1 MPRQEVLIVI
11 KISKILYPTDLSE
24 YALYAL
30 PYATE
35 LAVTHKARLCLLYV
49 VDNYLIGAP
58 GAGFAGQPDDL
69 LHRVKESG
77 ISNLNHLVSR
87 IKEVEAESAVLIGTP
102 HVEIVRYAREQEV
115 DLIVLATH
123 GRKGIAHALIGS
135 VAEKVVQMAPC
146 PVLTIKHP
154 EHEFVMP

>member
-1 MPRQEVLIVI
+1 MI
-11 KISKILYPTDLSE
+11 KIKKILYPTDLSE

-35 LAVTHKARLCLLYV
+35 LAATYRATLCLLYV

-58 GAGFAGQPDDL
+58 GAGFAGQPEDL
-69 LHRVKESG
+69 LHKVKESG
-77 ISNLNHLVSR
+77 IKNLENLVSQ

-102 HVEIVRYAREQEV
+102 HVEIVRYAREQDI

-135 VAEKVVQMAPC
+135 VAEKIVQMSPC
-146 PVLTIKHP
+146 PVLTVKHP

>member
-1 MPRQEVLIVI
+1 MI
-11 KISKILYPTDLSE
+11 KIRKILYPTDLSE
-24 YALYAL
+24 YALHAL

-35 LAVTHKARLCLLYV
+35 LAANYKARLCLLYV

-77 ISNLNHLVSR
+77 IRNLENLVSH
-87 IKEVEAESAVLIGTP
+87 IKDVEAESAVLIGTP
-102 HVEIVRYAREQEV
+102 HVEIVRYAREQDI

-135 VAEKVVQMAPC
+135 VAEKIVQMSPC
-146 PVLTIKHP
+146 PVLTVKHP

>member
-1 MPRQEVLIVI
+1 MI
-11 KISKILYPTDLSE
+11 KLKKILYPTDLSE
-24 YALYAL
+24 YALHAL

-35 LAVTHKARLCLLYV
+35 LASTYGARLYLLYV

-77 ISNLNHLVSR
+77 TSNLKHLTQQ
-87 IKEVEAESAVLIGTP
+87 IENIAVESEVLIGTP
-102 HVEIVRYAREQEV
+102 HVEIVRFAREQDI

-135 VAEKVVQMAPC
+135 VAEKVVQMSPC
-146 PVLTIKHP
+146 PVLTVKHP
-154 EHEFVMP
+154 EHEFVLP

>member
-1 MPRQEVLIVI
+1 MI
-11 KISKILYPTDLSE
+11 KIKKILYPTDLSE
-24 YALYAL
+24 YAMHAL

-35 LAVTHKARLCLLYV
+35 LAAMYKARLCLLYV

-69 LHRVKESG
+69 LHRVRESG
-77 ISNLNHLVSR
+77 VSNLKTLVSQ
-87 IKEVEAESAVLIGTP
+87 IKGVEAESAVLIGTP
-102 HVEIVRYAREQEV
+102 HVEIVRYAREQEI

-135 VAEKVVQMAPC
+135 VAEKVVQMSPC
-146 PVLTIKHP
+146 PVLTVKHP

>member
-1 MPRQEVLIVI
+1 MI
-11 KISKILYPTDLSE
+11 KIRKILYPVDLSE
-24 YALYAL
+24 YSLHAL

-35 LAVTHKARLCLLYV
+35 LAATYKAKLYLLYV
-49 VDNYLIGAP
+49 VDNYLIGMP

-69 LHRVKESG
+69 LERVKESG
-77 ISNLNHLVSR
+77 ESNLKNLVAQ
-87 IKEVEAESAVLIGTP
+87 IKDAPAESAVLIGTP
-102 HVEIVRYAREQEV
+102 HVEIVRFAREEDI

-135 VAEKVVQMAPC
+135 VAEKVVQMSPC

-154 EHEFVMP
+154 EHEFVLP

>member
-1 MPRQEVLIVI
+1 MI
-11 KISKILYPTDLSE
+11 KIRKILYPIDLSE
-24 YALYAL
+24 YALHAL

-35 LAVTHKARLCLLYV
+35 LAATYKAKLCLLYV
-49 VDNYLIGAP
+49 VDNYLIGMP

-69 LHRVKESG
+69 LERVKESG
-77 ISNLNHLVSR
+77 ASTLQNLISQ
-87 IKEVEAESAVLIGTP
+87 IKDVEVESAVLIGTP
-102 HVEIVRYAREQEV
+102 HVEIVRFARDQDI

-135 VAEKVVQMAPC
+135 VAEKVVQMSPC